1 MLKIL
6 RSIKIKKLLFCGV
19 NFKNN
24 VNDTR
29 NSKYFLIYQYIKKK
43 YKCDLFS
50 NKINNSK
57 QLSQILKNYNVYIF
71 GSNNN
76 NLDRLRKQ
84 ILKEKKRKK
93 TIVNILSNKKYTH
106 SKNIEVINI

>member
-6 RSIKIKKLLFCGV
+6 HSIKNKKLLFCGV

-24 VNDTR
+24 VNDNR
-29 NSKYFLIYQYIKKK
+29 NSKYFLIYQYLKKK
-43 YKCDLFS
+43 YKCDLFPY
-50 NKINNSK
+50 NINHSK
-57 QLSQILKNYNVYIF
+57 HLSQILKSYNVYIF

-84 ILKEKKRKK
+84 ILKVKKRKK
-93 TIVNILSNKKYTH
+93 TIINILSNKKYTH